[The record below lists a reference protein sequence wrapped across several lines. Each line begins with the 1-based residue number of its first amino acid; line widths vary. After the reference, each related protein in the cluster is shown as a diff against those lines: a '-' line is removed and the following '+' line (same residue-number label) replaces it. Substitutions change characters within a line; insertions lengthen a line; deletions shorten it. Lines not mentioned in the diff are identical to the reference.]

1 MGASKATFWLV
12 PVPTPLT
19 WELVTRHI
27 EEAILNGIVGPG
39 ERLPPE
45 RELARQLSVSRSVLR
60 HALKDLAD
68 RGLIRTTQGGGN
80 FVNQII
86 GKQMSDPLAELLKD
100 NPDAHLDFMEYRA
113 EFEGSAAA
121 LAAVRA
127 TPPDVQVISLIYEH
141 MKAVHDQLDVDKEA
155 RLDADFHMAIAEATH
170 NTVFIHISQSM
181 RELMHQELLNSRLM
195 LFHKSD
201 GREKILEQHAEI
213 MNAIVEGDAIR
224 AKQAMRKHISY
235 VTDIFR
241 ELARFEKRKE
251 IALQRLSRWEGSL
264 ALSGSQPSASGDE
277 PDLPAAGNLGP
288 PRDPE
293 AT

>member
-1 MGASKATFWLV
+1 MSSLKKTMFWLM
-12 PVPTPLT
+12 PVPTPMT

-27 EEAILNGIVGPG
+27 EGAILNGIVGPG

-45 RELARQLSVSRSVLR
+45 RELAKQLSVSRSVLR
-60 HALKDLAD
+60 DALKNLAN

-100 NPDAHLDFMEYRA
+100 NPDAHLDFMEYRT

-121 LAAVRA
+121 LAAMRA
-127 TPPDVQVISLIYEH
+127 TPPDIQVISLIYER

-170 NTVFIHISQSM
+170 NIVFIHISQSM
-181 RELMHQELLNSRLM
+181 RELMQQELLNSRLV
-195 LFHKSD
+195 LFHKAG

-213 MNAIVEGDAIR
+213 MNAIVEGDSTR
-224 AKQAMRKHISY
+224 AKLAMHKHIDY
-235 VTDIFR
+235 VTNIFR
-241 ELARFEKRKE
+241 ELERLEKRKE
-251 IALQRLSRWEGSL
+251 IALQRLSRWESNL
-264 ALSGSQPSASGDE
+264 AGLT
-277 PDLPAAGNLGP
+277 
-288 PRDPE
+288 RK
-293 AT
+293 